1 MLQIEKVTKKFG
13 EFVALNE
20 CTFNVQEGEIV
31 GLIGPNG
38 AGKTTI
44 INTISGVHRSNGGTI
59 TYLGKEIQNK
69 PPHAITQRGIGR
81 TFQITKIFRGITVYE
96 NMLTAGMA
104 LNTDKD
110 AVVRKAHE
118 TLEMLE
124 ITSMAE
130 EPAWTLSVG
139 QQKLLEI
146 GMKLMLDP
154 DLMILD
160 EPFHGIHPRLVEKIL
175 ETIRILRDDGK
186 TFLIVSHDLH
196 SVAAICTRVIA
207 LNFGEVI
214 AEGTPDEIRNN
225 KQVIDIYLGA

>member
-1 MLQIEKVTKKFG
+1 MLQIENVTKKFG
-13 EFVALNE
+13 EFVALNN
-20 CTFNVQEGEIV
+20 CTFNVQKGEIV

-38 AGKTTI
+38 AGKTTV
-44 INTISGVHRSNGGTI
+44 INTISGVLNVNAGRI
-59 TYLGKEIQNK
+59 TYKDKEIQNK
-69 PPHAITQRGIGR
+69 QPHVIAQRGVGR
-81 TFQITKIFRGITVYE
+81 TFQITKLFRGISVFE
-96 NMLTAGMA
+96 NLLTAGYA
-104 LNTDKD
+104 LNPDMD
-110 AVVRKAHE
+110 FARNKAHDV
-118 TLEMLE
+118 LELLE
-124 ITSMAE
+124 ITEMAE
-130 EPAWTLSVG
+130 EPAWTMSVG
-139 QQKLLEI
+139 QQKLLEF

-175 ETIRILRDDGK
+175 DLIRKLREDGK

>member
-160 EPFHGIHPRLVEKIL
+160 EPFHGIHPRLVGKIL